1 MFKRVKVKKGDLV
14 VVTTGDSKGKQG
26 RVVEVNRDN
35 DRVVVEGVNLV
46 KKHRKPSAQNPQGG
60 IESIAAG
67 INISNVKVVDAKG
80 NATRVGRRRN
90 ADGKLE
96 RFSKKSGETLKKI
109 HSTLK
114 SEIPGRNCSKLEEQV
129 RILFNHAGT

>member
-14 VVTTGDSKGKQG
+14 VVTTGDNKGKQG
-26 RVVEVNRDN
+26 RIVEVNRDN
-35 DRVVVEGVNLV
+35 DRVVVEGVNMV

-80 NATRVGRRRN
+80 NATRVGRRKN
-90 ADGKLE
+90 AEGKLE
-96 RFSKKSGETLKKI
+96 RFSKKSGETLK
-109 HSTLK
+109 
-114 SEIPGRNCSKLEEQV
+114 
-129 RILFNHAGT
+129 

>member
-1 MFKRVKVKKGDLV
+1 MFKRLKVKKGDLV

-46 KKHRKPSAQNPQGG
+46 KKHLKPSAQNPQGG

-96 RFSKKSGETLKKI
+96 RFSKKSGETLK
-109 HSTLK
+109 
-114 SEIPGRNCSKLEEQV
+114 
-129 RILFNHAGT
+129 

>member
-80 NATRVGRRRN
+80 NATRIGRRRN

-96 RFSKKSGETLKKI
+96 RFSKKSGEALK
-109 HSTLK
+109 
-114 SEIPGRNCSKLEEQV
+114 
-129 RILFNHAGT
+129 

>member
-1 MFKRVKVKKGDLV
+1 MFKRLKVKKGDLV
-14 VVTTGDSKGKQG
+14 VVTTGDNKGKQG

-67 INISNVKVVDAKG
+67 INISNVKVIDAKG

-96 RFSKKSGETLKKI
+96 RFSKKSGDTLK
-109 HSTLK
+109 
-114 SEIPGRNCSKLEEQV
+114 
-129 RILFNHAGT
+129 

>member
-1 MFKRVKVKKGDLV
+1 MFKRLKVKKGDLV
-14 VVTTGDSKGKQG
+14 VVTTGDNKGKQG
-26 RVVEVNRDN
+26 RVVDVNRDN

-67 INISNVKVVDAKG
+67 INISNVKVIDAKG

-96 RFSKKSGETLKKI
+96 RFSKKSGDTLK
-109 HSTLK
+109 
-114 SEIPGRNCSKLEEQV
+114 
-129 RILFNHAGT
+129 

>member
-1 MFKRVKVKKGDLV
+1 MFKRLKVKKGDLV
-14 VVTTGDSKGKQG
+14 VVTAGDNKGKQG

-67 INISNVKVVDAKG
+67 INVSNVKLIDSKG

-96 RFSKKSGETLKKI
+96 RYSKKSGETLK
-109 HSTLK
+109 
-114 SEIPGRNCSKLEEQV
+114 
-129 RILFNHAGT
+129 

>member
-1 MFKRVKVKKGDLV
+1 MFKRLKVKKGDLV

-26 RVVEVNRDN
+26 RVVEVNRDT
-35 DRVVVEGVNLV
+35 DRVVVEGVNMV

-90 ADGKLE
+90 SEGKLE
-96 RFSKKSGETLKKI
+96 RFSKKSGETLK
-109 HSTLK
+109 
-114 SEIPGRNCSKLEEQV
+114 
-129 RILFNHAGT
+129 

>member
-1 MFKRVKVKKGDLV
+1 MFKRLKVKKGDLV
-14 VVTTGDSKGKQG
+14 VVTTGDNRGKQG
-26 RVVEVNRDN
+26 RIVEVDRKT

-67 INISNVKVVDAKG
+67 INVSNVKVLDSKG

-90 ADGKLE
+90 AEGKLE
-96 RFSKKSGETLKKI
+96 RFSKKSGEAIK
-109 HSTLK
+109 
-114 SEIPGRNCSKLEEQV
+114 
-129 RILFNHAGT
+129 

>member
-1 MFKRVKVKKGDLV
+1 MFKRLKVKKGDLV
-14 VVTTGDSKGKQG
+14 VVTSGDSRGKQG

-35 DRVVVEGVNLV
+35 DRVIVEGANMV

-67 INISNVKVVDAKG
+67 INISNVKVIDAKG

-96 RFSKKSGETLKKI
+96 RFSKKSGESLK
-109 HSTLK
+109 
-114 SEIPGRNCSKLEEQV
+114 
-129 RILFNHAGT
+129 

>member
-46 KKHRKPSAQNPQGG
+46 KKHRKPAQNPQGG

-96 RFSKKSGETLKKI
+96 RFSKKSGEALK
-109 HSTLK
+109 
-114 SEIPGRNCSKLEEQV
+114 
-129 RILFNHAGT
+129 

>member
-1 MFKRVKVKKGDLV
+1 MFKRLKIKKGDLV
-14 VVTTGDSKGKQG
+14 VVTTGDNKGKQG

-35 DRVVVEGVNLV
+35 DRVVVEGVNMV

-60 IESIAAG
+60 IETIAAG
-67 INISNVKVVDAKG
+67 INISNVKLVDAKG

-96 RFSKKSGETLKKI
+96 RYSKKSGETLK
-109 HSTLK
+109 
-114 SEIPGRNCSKLEEQV
+114 
-129 RILFNHAGT
+129 

>member
-1 MFKRVKVKKGDLV
+1 MDRK
-14 VVTTGDSKGKQG
+14 T
-26 RVVEVNRDN
+26 

-67 INISNVKVVDAKG
+67 INVSNVKVLDSKG

-90 ADGKLE
+90 AEGKLE
-96 RFSKKSGETLKKI
+96 RFSKKSGEAIK
-109 HSTLK
+109 
-114 SEIPGRNCSKLEEQV
+114 
-129 RILFNHAGT
+129 

>member
-96 RFSKKSGETLKKI
+96 RFSKKSGDTLK
-109 HSTLK
+109 
-114 SEIPGRNCSKLEEQV
+114 
-129 RILFNHAGT
+129 